1 MNALCS
7 FDIQIDLNFFCVKKY
22 FKLHLDHTK
31 FAITLK
37 TENQC
42 MMEIYE
48 TSKFPISNP
57 STYEKV

>member
-7 FDIQIDLNFFCVKKY
+7 FDIQIDLNFLCVKMDV
-22 FKLHLDHTK
+22 KLHLDHTK

-48 TSKFPISNP
+48 TSKFPISNL
-57 STYEKV
+57 SMYEKV

>member
-7 FDIQIDLNFFCVKKY
+7 FDIQIDLNFLCVKMDV
-22 FKLHLDHTK
+22 KLHLDHTT

-37 TENQC
+37 FENQC
-42 MMEIYE
+42 LIEIYE
-48 TSKFPISNP
+48 ISKFLISNP